1 MFDSG
6 GHPSLSKKVTRSSR
20 VVKRRQLT
28 VRLKARK
35 PRKRPHRPWRIARF
49 LPTARLRRH
58 ALRAFRRAPRLLQ
71 TLIVLA
77 TVLILWL
84 GVNWVYQVVR
94 KPSELF
100 FPVSGTLNKTPAETW
115 RQYSPLFQEY
125 STSVISPE
133 LLAALAQVEGSG
145 NPVVRTY
152 WRWTFNTRPFEV
164 YRPASS
170 AVGMYQITDG
180 TFAEARRYC
189 IRDHAVAEDGP
200 WDDWKSCWFNRFYT
214 RVIPSH
220 AVELTA
226 AYLDRSVTN
235 ILERHHLK
243 FAALER
249 KQELAAVIHL
259 CGAGAGDAYVR
270 RGLRLTEGERCG
282 DHDARSYVARVNGMK
297 RVFENIERAAVRGA
311 DLRP

>member
-1 MFDSG
+1 M
-6 GHPSLSKKVTRSSR
+6 PS
-20 VVKRRQLT
+20 
-28 VRLKARK
+28 AR
-35 PRKRPHRPWRIARF
+35 
-49 LPTARLRRH
+49 T
-58 ALRAFRRAPRLLQ
+58 RRAAWRVFKRAPMPAQ
-71 TLIVLA
+71 ALIVLA
-77 TVLILWL
+77 ATVMLWL
-84 GVNWVYQVVR
+84 ALNWIYQVVR

-115 RQYSPLFQEY
+115 RQYAPLFRKY
-125 STSVISPE
+125 STKVISPE

-152 WRWTFNTRPFEV
+152 WRWSFNLEPFNV

-189 IRDHAVAEDGP
+189 IHDHAVAEDGP
-200 WDDWKSCWFNRFYT
+200 WDDWKSCWFNRLYT

-226 AYLDRSVTN
+226 AYLDRAVATT
-235 ILERHHLK
+235 LERHHLR
-243 FAALER
+243 FATLER
-249 KQELAAVIHL
+249 KQELAALIHL

-282 DHDARSYVARVNGMK
+282 DHDPRDYVARVNGMK
-297 RVFENIERAAVRGA
+297 HVFERIEKTPGS
-311 DLRP
+311 P